1 MIHSINF
8 LKVSFGLY
16 QVACAAFAQVFIHC
30 FVNCLTTVLQVL
42 VSIIGITIVVNI
54 IVFFTNWVKLF
65 FLRLNCVSLTFE
77 YERFFTSFE
86 SSTCSFYQ
94 VSFFHKLIKI
104 SSFVVVFQHKSHH
117 RTLSDKWNVCF
128 VEFFKSIF
136 VMRNLVNN
144 RIQLFIMVQR
154 NFLGAQ
160 WLILFFEPSNL
171 TVRECFI
178 KFNRLVGGLACLETK
193 TLTHATLNVTPQVNS
208 HGRVSTLRVFESQFF
223 FNFVTNQRAV
233 LQCLTDCNP
242 KAFCRSPISTNS
254 FFDCFF
260 NSTESFERF
269 LYSLITFT
277 SRRLLYIFSRL
288 RLFLCRIFLRL
299 NFVCINKVFFTLTSA
314 QLLFI
319 GVTSFIAWTLLSC
332 FVNRLFFVFVFA
344 NTWLFTTGFAHFFH
358 IDLSFFN
365 SLFANRSMNR
375 NHIRNLT
382 SLTGNF
388 NLTAHV
394 FNFKTFLFS
403 KANNLLFFPIIHKVR
418 QNFFCFFNSLFSDQ
432 IRYVSSTLT
441 GHCRKCCFHKFIV

>member
-1 MIHSINF
+1 M
-8 LKVSFGLY
+8 
-16 QVACAAFAQVFIHC
+16 
-30 FVNCLTTVLQVL
+30 
-42 VSIIGITIVVNI
+42 
-54 IVFFTNWVKLF
+54 
-65 FLRLNCVSLTFE
+65 
-77 YERFFTSFE
+77 
-86 SSTCSFYQ
+86 
-94 VSFFHKLIKI
+94 
-104 SSFVVVFQHKSHH
+104 FQHKSHH

-233 LQCLTDCNP
+233 LQCLTDS
-242 KAFCRSPISTNS
+242 SPETLSSNVISTNS

-344 NTWLFTTGFAHFFH
+344 NTWLFATGFAHFFH
-358 IDLSFFN
+358 IDLCFFN
-365 SLFANRSMNR
+365 MLNFYVGLLCSKSQVHNFFSSTR
-375 NHIRNLT
+375 
-382 SLTGNF
+382 NF
-388 NLTAHV
+388 NLSAHV
-394 FNFKTFLFS
+394 FNFKTFLLS
-403 KANNLLFFPIIHKVR
+403 KINHILLELITTKAR
-418 QNFFCFFNSLFSDQ
+418 QNFFCFIQLIVRSA
-432 IRYVSSTLT
+432 LT
-441 GHCRKCCFHKFIV
+441 GHSRKCCFHKFIV